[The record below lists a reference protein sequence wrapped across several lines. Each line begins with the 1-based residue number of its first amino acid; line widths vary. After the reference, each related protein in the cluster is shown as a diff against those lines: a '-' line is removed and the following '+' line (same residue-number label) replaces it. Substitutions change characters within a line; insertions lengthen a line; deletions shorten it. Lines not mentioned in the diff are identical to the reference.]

1 MDHAA
6 LEGSLSSLGLRDLEP
21 IVGGWQS
28 LAVYRAR
35 VDGRLVAVKVFDSE
49 LVDRDLLDVRLD
61 VLSRLRR
68 TGDVVCGPLPVDGY
82 LVSVVRAATADPAYA
97 VAYEFSSKNMRTA
110 NGRWRVFDL
119 DDCGYGPSKLTSP
132 TRCTSFSSMR

>member
-1 MDHAA
+1 MDDAA

-35 VDGRLVAVKVFDSE
+35 VDGRLVAVKVFDAE
-49 LVDRDLLDVRLD
+49 LVDRDVLDVLLD

-68 TGDVVCGPLPVDGY
+68 TGDVVCGPLPEPKASDG
-82 LVSVVRAATADPAYA
+82 SA
-97 VAYEFSSKNMRTA
+97 
-110 NGRWRVFDL
+110 
-119 DDCGYGPSKLTSP
+119 SP
-132 TRCTSFSSMR
+132 TSGRSSTLWWTGNLNPPDRKG